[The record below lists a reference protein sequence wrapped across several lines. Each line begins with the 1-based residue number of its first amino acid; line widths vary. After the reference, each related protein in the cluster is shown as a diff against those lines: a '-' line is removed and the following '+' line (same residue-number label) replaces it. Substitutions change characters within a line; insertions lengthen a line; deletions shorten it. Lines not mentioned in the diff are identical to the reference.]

1 MEEITEAEDCAADCA
16 APSLPPAMGNSRR
29 NSGAAA
35 AAAPAGKCYKPIAP
49 VTSCSEKAVGSSPKH
64 LVSTLSSPIEQIAC
78 SVSREHALKC
88 EIEQLQERLK
98 DTEERLA
105 SVRLQSGSLS
115 QTQRALRE
123 QNGRLQEESEVL
135 KLDVQ
140 HLHECAGVLRTE
152 LQAARRDRDEA
163 MQLERSLRLELKE
176 AQQERR
182 NAVESK
188 EKDARI
194 IQDLQRQCHEMERI
208 LIRKHPDSVSAL
220 IGKCPRNLP
229 LDSPPPDLLSRCSC
243 LKTSGNFLV
252 ERSGEREQSQ
262 IAGAAHSSARIGC
275 QGAGPQGAADSGQ
288 CAGAFQ
294 FSAGQVRDAHRRP
307 GDAGAQVSHDTVL
320 SYTSR

>member
-1 MEEITEAEDCAADCA
+1 MEEITEAEDCAAT
-16 APSLPPAMGNSRR
+16 SRR
-29 NSGAAA
+29 NSSS
-35 AAAPAGKCYKPIAP
+35 AAPASAGRTTYKPIAP
-49 VTSCSEKAVGSSPKH
+49 MTSYSEKAVGSSPKH
-64 LVSTLSSPIEQIAC
+64 LVSTLSSPIEPLLAC
-78 SVSREHALKC
+78 SVSREHALKH

-105 SVRLQSGSLS
+105 SVRLQNGSLS

-123 QNGRLQEESEVL
+123 QNGRLQEESEIL

-163 MQLERSLRLELKE
+163 LQLERTLRAELKE

-220 IGKCPRNLP
+220 IGELP
-229 LDSPPPDLLSRCSC
+229 QDLCLLLTHLILPSPPFSSSC
-243 LKTSGNFLV
+243 QLPPSI
-252 ERSGEREQSQ
+252 R
-262 IAGAAHSSARIGC
+262 ASAR
-275 QGAGPQGAADSGQ
+275 
-288 CAGAFQ
+288 
-294 FSAGQVRDAHRRP
+294 
-307 GDAGAQVSHDTVL
+307 
-320 SYTSR
+320 

>member
-1 MEEITEAEDCAADCA
+1 MEEITEAEDCAAECA

-29 NSGAAA
+29 NSGTAA
-35 AAAPAGKCYKPIAP
+35 AAAPAGKSYKPIAP
-49 VTSCSEKAVGSSPKH
+49 VTRYSEKAVGSSPKH
-64 LVSTLSSPIEQIAC
+64 LVSTLTSPIEQIAC

-123 QNGRLQEESEVL
+123 QNGRLQEESEML

-140 HLHECAGVLRTE
+140 HLRECAGVLRTE
-152 LQAARRDRDEA
+152 LQSARRDRDEA
-163 MQLERSLRLELKE
+163 LQLERSLRMELKE

-188 EKDARI
+188 EKDARL

-208 LIRKHPDSVSAL
+208 LMRKHPDSVSAL
-220 IGKCPRNLP
+220 IGKLP
-229 LDSPPPDLLSRCSC
+229 SNHPFGSPLYFSTYSLLAVASKHPAICSLNDQENVNSRKLLEQRIAQLESDAKEQDRKAQQILANVQARFNSVQAKYETHIGDLETQV
-243 LKTSGNFLV
+243 LK
-252 ERSGEREQSQ
+252 
-262 IAGAAHSSARIGC
+262 
-275 QGAGPQGAADSGQ
+275 
-288 CAGAFQ
+288 
-294 FSAGQVRDAHRRP
+294 
-307 GDAGAQVSHDTVL
+307 
-320 SYTSR
+320 

>member
-35 AAAPAGKCYKPIAP
+35 AAAALAGKCYKPIAP
-49 VTSCSEKAVGSSPKH
+49 VTSYSEKAVGSSPKH
-64 LVSTLSSPIEQIAC
+64 LVSTLTSPIEQIAC

-88 EIEQLQERLK
+88 EIEQLEERLK

-123 QNGRLQEESEVL
+123 QNGRLQEESEML

-140 HLHECAGVLRTE
+140 HLHEIAGVLRTE

-163 MQLERSLRLELKE
+163 VQLERSLRLELKE

-194 IQDLQRQCHEMERI
+194 IQDLHRQCHEMERI
-208 LIRKHPDSVSAL
+208 LMRKHPDSVSAL
-220 IGKCPRNLP
+220 IGKFRRNPP
-229 LDSPPPDLLSRCSC
+229 LESVPPPPLTFPPALSLQLPQSI
-243 LKTSGNFLV
+243 
-252 ERSGEREQSQ
+252 REF
-262 IAGAAHSSARIGC
+262 AR
-275 QGAGPQGAADSGQ
+275 
-288 CAGAFQ
+288 
-294 FSAGQVRDAHRRP
+294 
-307 GDAGAQVSHDTVL
+307 
-320 SYTSR
+320 